1 MNNINLRR
9 VILLLETSRA
19 FGRGIL
25 TGVAKYSKLHGP
37 WTFYREPRS
46 LKSSIPHL
54 VNWKANGIIMR
65 NTVINRQFIDLK
77 IPVIFVLHEKRIFP
91 NIPIIITNGKG
102 IAKLAAEHLIS
113 KGLKNFAYCGL
124 DLHPW
129 SDERKKYFQQ
139 FINEAGFEVSIYQQ
153 SHSNKYKSWE
163 NEQLRMAEWLKSL
176 TKPVGIMA
184 CNDDRGQHVL
194 EACKNAGLYVPED
207 VSVIGVD
214 NDSLVCDL
222 CDPPLSS
229 VALNTE
235 YAGYYAAEL
244 LDQLMKGA
252 PSKGQEIL
260 VEATHIVKR
269 QSTDILAVEDKNVAE
284 AIRYIRNNAKNK
296 FFVNDVVNQ
305 TSLCRRSLES
315 RFKKIIHR
323 SIQEEIRRV
332 RTELIADL
340 LVDTDLPISEIT
352 NMFNFIDIEH
362 ISRYFKKVKGVGLR
376 EFRNSYRKF

>member
-1 MNNINLRR
+1 MSTINLRR

-25 TGVAKYSKLHGP
+25 TGIAKYSRLHGP

-65 NTVINRQFIDLK
+65 NTVIDRHLINLK
-77 IPVIFVLHEKRIFP
+77 IPLIFVLHEKKTFP
-91 NIPIIITNGKG
+91 NFPLIITNGKN
-102 IAKLAAEHLIS
+102 ISKLAAEHLMN
-113 KGLKNFAYCGL
+113 KGLHNFAYCGF

-129 SDERKKYFQQ
+129 SEERKKFFEQ
-139 FINEAGFEVSIYQQ
+139 FINDAGFKVSIYHQ
-153 SHSNKYKSWE
+153 SPSNKYKSWE
-163 NEQLRMAEWLKSL
+163 NEQTRMADWLKTL
-176 TKPVGIMA
+176 PKPVGILA

-194 EACKNAGLYVPED
+194 EACKNAGLRVPED
-207 VSVIGVD
+207 ISVIGVD
-214 NDSLVCDL
+214 NDSIVCDL

-244 LDQLMKGA
+244 LDKLMQGI
-252 PSKGQEIL
+252 PSKGQEIM
-260 VEATHIVKR
+260 VDATHIVQR
-269 QSTDILAVEDKNVAE
+269 QSTDILAVEDQNVAE
-284 AIRYIRNNAKNK
+284 AIRFIKKNAKNK

-315 RFKKIIHR
+315 RFKKVMHR
-323 SIQEEIRRV
+323 SIQEEIRRA
-332 RTELIADL
+332 RTELISEL
-340 LVDTDLPISEIT
+340 LVETDLSVSEIT
-352 NMFNFIDIEH
+352 SMFSFTDVEH
-362 ISRYFKKVKGVGLR
+362 ISRYFRKEKGVGLR
-376 EFRNSYRKF
+376 EFRKNYRKL